1 MTRFVAWTLSLIMG
15 CTSIGPGKLVP
26 THEGYNDAVQLAMT
40 REVLKNIVRE
50 TRVVCEDKN
59 PGLRRGG
66 RQATLLSNCN
76 SA

>member
-40 REVLKNIVRE
+40 REE
-50 TRVVCEDKN
+50 TID
-59 PGLRRGG
+59 GHLRP
-66 RQATLLSNCN
+66 
-76 SA
+76 